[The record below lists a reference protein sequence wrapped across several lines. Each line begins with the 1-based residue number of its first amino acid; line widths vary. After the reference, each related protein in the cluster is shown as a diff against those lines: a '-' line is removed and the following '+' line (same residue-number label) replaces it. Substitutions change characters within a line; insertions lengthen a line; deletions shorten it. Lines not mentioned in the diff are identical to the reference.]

1 MKTTDPVCGMQ
12 IDTEKAAATEIAQ
25 EQTYHFC
32 SASCHEK
39 FLANP
44 GQYVKQQASPSEHTR
59 HHGA

>member
-1 MKTTDPVCGMQ
+1 MQ
-12 IDTEKAAATEIAQ
+12 IDTEKAAATEVVH

-44 GQYVKQQASPSEHTR
+44 SQYVKPQDSSSEHAR
-59 HHGA
+59 HHGC

>member
-12 IDTEKAAATEIAQ
+12 IDTEKAAATEVVH

-44 GQYVKQQASPSEHTR
+44 DQYVKPQGSSAEHAR
-59 HHGA
+59 HHGC